1 MIKAFRYAST
11 LVGGMYQN
19 KHERGLS
26 TVYNYIFRV
35 SALPTIGPVA
45 LLVVSA
51 SYKVAGSNPGRDDNT
66 QPGRKQSP
74 DGLQKSE

>member
-1 MIKAFRYAST
+1 MIKVFRYAST

-19 KHERGLS
+19 KHERELS

-45 LLVVSA
+45 LFVA
-51 SYKVAGSNPGRDDNT
+51 GYKVAGSNPARNDNT